1 MKKLNSGLCIGNVKL
16 ESFAYTDDVSL
27 FSSTVTGL
35 QNLVDACYYY
45 SKKWRFN
52 FGIKKSKC
60 MTVGVNKFKNE
71 PRWRLG
77 FQTME
82 NEITLEMLGVLF
94 SSDGHSNPHVNN
106 RIMKCRRLFYSLSGC
121 GMSFPGFNVDIKKYI
136 WDSVCVST
144 LKYGLETMYLSNT
157 QNKRLESLQGT
168 LLKSSLCLSIHSHH
182 SKLIRALNVAPVGE
196 IIKEAVCGL

>member
-1 MKKLNSGLCIGNVKL
+1 MWSKRDTSIGPIT
-16 ESFAYTDDVSL
+16 SAYADDVSL

-52 FGIKKSKC
+52 FGIKKSMC
-60 MTVGVNKFKNE
+60 MTVGVSKFKNE

-77 FQTME
+77 YQTME
-82 NEITLEMLGVLF
+82 NEITLEMLGVFF

-106 RIMKCRRLFYSLSGC
+106 RIMKFRRSFNSLSGC
-121 GMSFPGFNVDIKKYI
+121 GMSFPGFNVDIKIYI

-157 QNKRLESLQGT
+157 QIKKIESLQGT
-168 LLKSSLCLSIHSHH
+168 FFRNRHL
-182 SKLIRALNVAPVGE
+182 G
-196 IIKEAVCGL
+196 

>member
-1 MKKLNSGLCIGNVKL
+1 MKKLNSGLCIGDVKL
-16 ESFAYTDDVSL
+16 ESFAYADDVSL
-27 FSSTVTGL
+27 FSSTVAGL

-45 SKKWRFN
+45 SKKWSFN
-52 FGIKKSKC
+52 FDIKKAKC
-60 MTVGVNKFKNE
+60 VTVGVNKFKNE

-106 RIMKCRRLFYSLSGC
+106 RIMKCRRLFYSGC

-157 QNKRLESLQGT
+157 LQVRI
-168 LLKSSLCLSIHSHH
+168 SARHSF
-182 SKLIRALNVAPVGE
+182 E
-196 IIKEAVCGL
+196 IFTWAEYT